1 MLPDSSTTTTSFL
14 RNHNLKVGPKEHQSP
29 KGECEANS
37 FHTCAHVAVSL
48 ANVAHCALGVKL
60 RAVVR
65 TQEFSRPFFFFPFSL
80 SEFVSPLELTTS
92 HRNNH
97 DGRRTDQLEQQQ
109 QQHPMASFTKNNQ
122 KKMATKGTI
131 EIKKGTGKGN
141 KGAHNRLMKVTMTL
155 SGASFTLELVV
166 SFDTTGSM
174 YIYLDA
180 IRKAG
185 RALIKKLVA
194 KARKYGAK
202 LRIGVIA
209 HGDYCDKA
217 TSYVIK
223 YLPLL
228 DMSDGGAVDKVLRFV
243 AGVGQTGGGDAPE
256 AYELALHTAWKKMNW
271 GSNSRRI
278 FMMIGDNLPH
288 EVGYK
293 YGDFTNMIDWRAQ
306 VEILKKKNIRTY
318 AVQAGSG
325 RSEITHFWQQVS
337 SGSFSVDLHP
347 Q

>member
-1 MLPDSSTTTTSFL
+1 
-14 RNHNLKVGPKEHQSP
+14 
-29 KGECEANS
+29 
-37 FHTCAHVAVSL
+37 
-48 ANVAHCALGVKL
+48 
-60 RAVVR
+60 
-65 TQEFSRPFFFFPFSL
+65 
-80 SEFVSPLELTTS
+80 
-92 HRNNH
+92 
-97 DGRRTDQLEQQQ
+97 
-109 QQHPMASFTKNNQ
+109 MASLTQNC
-122 KKMATKGTI
+122 
-131 EIKKGTGKGN
+131 
-141 KGAHNRLMKVTMTL
+141 LMKTTMTL
-155 SGASFTLELVV
+155 SGASFTLEVVV

-243 AGVGQTGGGDAPE
+243 AGVGQTYGGDAPE
-256 AYELALHTAWKKMNW
+256 AYELALHTAWKKMGW
-271 GSNSRRI
+271 GSNPRRI
-278 FMMIGDNLPH
+278 FMMIGDDLPH